1 MRSNLKSYQKVNRDS
16 SLTAASPHIVI
27 LMLFDGILESI
38 SIAKGAVERH
48 DLATKSKSINKALSI
63 LRSLQDSLDRE
74 SEPKISENF
83 DALYAYCIDRLVDA
97 SVTLDIAAF
106 NEVVDLLKPIRDA
119 WKAMSE
125 NDKQEGILKI
135 NTRDKVLNNQQAG
148 R

>member
-38 SIAKGAVERH
+38 AVAKGAVERK
-48 DLATKSKSINKALSI
+48 DLVVKSKAVNKAISI
-63 LRSLQDSLDRE
+63 LRSLQDSLDSE

-97 SVTLDIAAF
+97 SVSLDIALF
-106 NEVVDLLKPIRDA
+106 NEVASLLKPIRDA
-119 WKAMSE
+119 WKGMSE
-125 NDKQEGILKI
+125 EDKQEGLLKI
-135 NTRDKVLNNQQAG
+135 STRDKVSTSQQAG